1 MSNSPTKAYNL
12 SAETTWILP

>member
-1 MSNSPTKAYNL
+1 MSYSPTKAYNL